1 MCSDPTHL
9 LKLSRYR
16 ILKDFV
22 SLNLKL
28 CGEDGVY
35 INSDWIH
42 DRCRTGDENIYNDS
56 NSNKQRDILA

>member
-1 MCSDPTHL
+1 MKIDIKIISDPTHL

-28 CGEDGVY
+28 YGENGVY
-35 INSDWIH
+35 INSYWIR
-42 DRCRTGDENIYNDS
+42 DRCSMCDENVFIDS
-56 NSNKQRDILA
+56 NPNK